1 MMSIMGGGGSKKKT
15 NCNDT
20 TYLLGSHM
28 CNNFFQN
35 ESINLSNLNLTNEY
49 SSLSPTHN
57 NNQSNLNNSSL
68 ILKNNGLQ
76 KRIFR
81 MNNVLASPSAKVDSI
96 VNAIGCQ
103 TVKSSGIGNKSFNL
117 KIKLKN
123 ESSLKKL
130 KLSTQKKSDKIRVKN
145 DGGASGTTEQKD
157 MSAPREAYNSNNK
170 NDHSAIE
177 TSNIIMDEKFSD
189 LSFTSNFKDIIGS
202 IDDKYDVDKMKQEL

>member
-1 MMSIMGGGGSKKKT
+1 MTVEPQQPSSDYSPKPLKLNLKINSSGLFSKQIPSKSSQKGMMGIIGGSKKKA

-130 KLSTQKKSDKIRVKN
+130 KLST
-145 DGGASGTTEQKD
+145 
-157 MSAPREAYNSNNK
+157 
-170 NDHSAIE
+170 
-177 TSNIIMDEKFSD
+177 
-189 LSFTSNFKDIIGS
+189 
-202 IDDKYDVDKMKQEL
+202 